1 MFYADQT
8 NYVALDDVIA
18 LIQGD
23 KILDGYF
30 LDQLEKRLPLRA
42 AQQIVYCEFCKHKR
56 KSDQEGQYFCGVL
69 NRYCVADF
77 FCGYGARAQVQPND
91 ENQKGAPQE

>member
-30 LDQLEKRLPLRA
+30 LD
-42 AQQIVYCEFCKHKR
+42 
-56 KSDQEGQYFCGVL
+56 
-69 NRYCVADF
+69 
-77 FCGYGARAQVQPND
+77 
-91 ENQKGAPQE
+91 